1 MVGAT
6 LADGWGNVGWL
17 MLVQR
22 WPNEQSN
29 VAPTIVAAVGPTLHQ
44 RLAYGWLTVTVLAG

>member
-6 LADGWGNVGWL
+6 LADG
-17 MLVQR
+17 

-29 VAPTIVAAVGPTLHQ
+29 VAPTIVAAVGLTLRQ
-44 RLAYGWLTVTVLAG
+44 RLAYGWLTVTVLAGLSQLF

>member
-6 LADGWGNVGWL
+6 LADGWL
-17 MLVQR
+17 LTSAQR

-29 VAPTIVAAVGPTLHQ
+29 VAPTIVAAVGPTLRQ
-44 RLAYGWLTVTVLAG
+44 RLAYGWLTVTVLAGL